1 MLLTMYQIYS
11 LNESRNILNFALIN
25 EIIKISFGQTF
36 WKFVG
41 FYRLFMEVCRHL
53 HFEYHSIT
61 IYINII
67 HTKYNEVSHAD
78 WNSLIAKFA

>member
-53 HFEYHSIT
+53 QFDYLSFTYH
-61 IYINII
+61 II
-67 HTKYNEVSHAD
+67 QTFTQSTM
-78 WNSLIAKFA
+78 KFHMQTEIV